1 VPGQIGL
8 VQATEIMKLILG
20 IGTPMIGRFF
30 IYEALDSMMKTVAI
44 GKNPDCP
51 LCGGTPQITAL
62 VGEGSVSYDEDVCEI
77 RT

>member
-8 VQATEIMKLILG
+8 VQATEVIKLILG
-20 IGTPMIGRFF
+20 IGTPMIGKFF
-30 IYEALDSMMKTVAI
+30 FYDALTLMMKTVEI

-51 LCGGTPQITAL
+51 LCGETPGIKAL
-62 VGEGSVSYDEDVCEI
+62 IGEGSVSYEEDECEI

>member
-20 IGTPMIGRFF
+20 IGTPMIGKFF
-30 IYEALDSMMKTVAI
+30 IYEALDSTMKTVAI

-51 LCGGTPQITAL
+51 LCGETSRITAL
-62 VGEGSVSYDEDVCEI
+62 IGEGSVSYEEDACEI